1 VRIVATCS
9 LGGAGH
15 WLPLSDFLR
24 SSTAPD
30 DHVVVVAP
38 PALRDMVERHGLR
51 YVGGGEPPEAA
62 IAPIRERLP
71 IAPPREASILG
82 NRELFARLAA
92 AAMLP
97 HVEAACERW
106 TPDLVL
112 RDPCEYAA
120 AVVAGDRSIR
130 SAQIGVSLADVEWGS
145 LGVASPALED
155 HRSGLTAEIAGA
167 PYVTR
172 FPAAIDPS
180 PFASTLRYR
189 RLPTNGEPLPDW
201 WTDRSAPLIYL
212 TLGTVFPYMTFAAD
226 TYRLMLRALEGLDV
240 RVLLTVG
247 PAFDVDRIGTIP
259 TNARVEPWVD
269 QDRVLAEAAVVICHG
284 GSGTMLGAIDAGVPM
299 VVLPFFSDQHT
310 NARLIERHGLGV
322 VVERTADAGTDVT
335 LGEQD
340 VDRLVAA
347 VRTFLDDPEASA
359 GPAGFDDGPD
369 AAPSAAD
376 VLRQLLA

>member
-1 VRIVATCS
+1 
-9 LGGAGH
+9 
-15 WLPLSDFLR
+15 
-24 SSTAPD
+24 
-30 DHVVVVAP
+30 
-38 PALRDMVERHGLR
+38 
-51 YVGGGEPPEAA
+51 
-62 IAPIRERLP
+62 
-71 IAPPREASILG
+71 
-82 NRELFARLAA
+82 
-92 AAMLP
+92 MLP
-97 HVEAACERW
+97 HVEAVCTRW
-106 TPDLVL
+106 MPDLVV

-120 AVVAGDRSIR
+120 AVVAADRSIR
-130 SAQIGVSLADVEWGS
+130 SAQIGISLAEVEWGS
-145 LGVASPALED
+145 LTVASPALEE
-155 HRSGLTAEIAGA
+155 HRSGLTAEIARA
-167 PYVTR
+167 PYFTR
-172 FPAAIDPS
+172 FPAAFDPS
-180 PFASTLRYR
+180 PFTSTLRYR
-189 RLPTNGEPLPDW
+189 QPGATVAEPLPDW
-201 WTDRSAPLIYL
+201 WSDRSAPLVYL
-212 TLGTVFPYMTFAAD
+212 TLGTAFPYMTFAAD
-226 TYRLMLRALEGLDV
+226 TYRLLLRALEGLDV

-247 PAFDVDRIGTIP
+247 PAFDVDRLGTIP